1 VEHLDWESGEVSAS
15 SESLAEAKRAMGMA
29 PNSGCIRDVC
39 TDGGRG
45 SANGFFW
52 RWKGSD
58 SMPNHFM
65 GATKVMEIRK
75 KRNGKVVKVFKSS
88 KGKFEILSIEPY
100 RERSPSLFKASVLLG
115 YHLPILP
122 RRGFLHGLLLAIL

>member
-1 VEHLDWESGEVSAS
+1 MEQLDWESGEVLAS
-15 SESLAEAKRAMGMA
+15 FESLAEAKRAMGMA

-58 SMPNHFM
+58 SMLNHFV
-65 GATKVMEIRK
+65 GATKVMEMRK
-75 KRNGKVVKVFKSS
+75 NEMAR
-88 KGKFEILSIEPY
+88 
-100 RERSPSLFKASVLLG
+100 
-115 YHLPILP
+115 
-122 RRGFLHGLLLAIL
+122 